1 MSETKKGDS
10 PKKHKLQNEWTLW
23 LVEYDP
29 LTTWEDMLRKID
41 TFGTVEDFWNLY
53 FRIDPPSKL
62 KKGCDYMLFK
72 KNIPPMWEDPANRQ
86 GGRWAVFIQKG
97 HKTDLDIIWLD
108 VLLCLIGEVCENY
121 DHICG
126 ALVRIRKKIDKISI
140 WTKDDKD
147 AEAIQEIGRKLR
159 EVVRFKS
166 SHILQYQA
174 HMKEEHILKIN

>member
-29 LTTWEDMLRKID
+29 LTTWEDMLRKTD

-108 VLLCLIGEVCENY
+108 VLLCLIGEAAKTTITSVELSLGFARRSIRSPSGRRTTKMRRPSKRLVANY
-121 DHICG
+121 EKSC
-126 ALVRIRKKIDKISI
+126 ASKAAISCS
-140 WTKDDKD
+140 T
-147 AEAIQEIGRKLR
+147 RR
-159 EVVRFKS
+159 T
-166 SHILQYQA
+166 
-174 HMKEEHILKIN
+174 